1 MSQATVN
8 PHLLGR
14 RPDDERD
21 TECVPPTDPR
31 ASAVSIDPERRSG
44 VPCFA
49 GTRVPIHDL
58 FDYLAEGEP
67 LESFLESFPSVSR
80 EQARKVL
87 LLAEDRLFDGLS
99 AK

>member
-1 MSQATVN
+1 MPQATVN
-8 PHLLGR
+8 PDLQVGR
-14 RPDDERD
+14 PHDERD
-21 TECVPPTDPR
+21 TERVPPTDPR
-31 ASAVSIDPERRSG
+31 AGAVSIDPERRSG

-67 LESFLESFPSVSR
+67 LESFLESFPSVPR

-87 LLAEDRLFDGLS
+87 LLAESRLFDGLPV
-99 AK
+99 K